1 MSRKSKKR
9 LMLLLS
15 ALLLALDAFDLARAM
30 CDEEDE

>member
-1 MSRKSKKR
+1 MRRKSKKR

-30 CDEEDE
+30 RDDDE